1 MHNTYF
7 MHENK
12 LSWTL
17 ETKICNSVW
26 HEFNKFR
33 AFVSSGISQ
42 AFHGNAPVEFTPEQ
56 ARKMLDDFALHYP
69 DVKQWRKHMI
79 ERLKKTV
86 PGLKDV

>member
-1 MHNTYF
+1 MKTSCRGRLKPRF
-7 MHENK
+7 AIPFGM
-12 LSWTL
+12 
-17 ETKICNSVW
+17 
-26 HEFNKFR
+26 
-33 AFVSSGISQ
+33 SSTSSERLYRQ